1 MGSSGFPWTLGTPE
15 SSECGSARQAGWDGG
30 ARSLL
35 FSVLACVFPLN
46 SRSRPD
52 LSVITEH
59 HQADSKGN
67 YQHSRAAIRW
77 AWRGDS
83 EH

>member
-1 MGSSGFPWTLGTPE
+1 MASRGLWVPLSPLNV
-15 SSECGSARQAGWDGG
+15 ARPDRLAGMGG

-35 FSVLACVFPLN
+35 FSVLACVFLLN
-46 SRSRPD
+46 SCSRPD

-59 HQADSKGN
+59 HQADSNGN

>member
-1 MGSSGFPWTLGTPE
+1 MGSSSFPWTLRTPE
-15 SSECGSARQAGWDGG
+15 PSECGSARQAGWDGG

-35 FSVLACVFPLN
+35 FRILACVFLLN

-59 HQADSKGN
+59 HQADSNGN
-67 YQHSRAAIRW
+67 YQHSESGHSLGLAR
-77 AWRGDS
+77 
-83 EH
+83 